1 MKNALDVALG
11 KLPDH
16 LSSFVKMQLELHSKK
31 THRRRYSNEMK
42 SLAISLYHA
51 SGKAYRLLS
60 KLFILPTKPS
70 LRRFISK
77 IPMAAGIP
85 QATLN
90 LLKQKISHMSEMEK
104 LCTLCVDEVSLKKH
118 LFYSIGDN
126 QIVGLE
132 DFGGGY
138 RTNKVATSAL
148 VLLVRSI
155 SGGWKQPL
163 GYVLANESCPVDTL
177 EDL

>member
-1 MKNALDVALG
+1 
-11 KLPDH
+11 
-16 LSSFVKMQLELHSKK
+16 
-31 THRRRYSNEMK
+31 
-42 SLAISLYHA
+42 
-51 SGKAYRLLS
+51 
-60 KLFILPTKPS
+60 
-70 LRRFISK
+70 
-77 IPMAAGIP
+77 MAAGIP

-118 LFYSIGDN
+118 LFYSTGDD

-155 SGGWKQPL
+155 SGG
-163 GYVLANESCPVDTL
+163 GSSHLAMCLRMNHVQLIP
-177 EDL
+177 

>member
-1 MKNALDVALG
+1 MKNALDAALG

-16 LSSFVKMQLELHSKK
+16 LSSFVKMHLELHSKK
-31 THRRRYSNEMK
+31 SHWRRYSNEMK
-42 SLAISLYHA
+42 SLAISLYRA
-51 SGKAYRLLS
+51 SGKAYRLLP
-60 KLFILPTKPS
+60 KLFILPTKSS

-90 LLKQKISHMSEMEK
+90 LLKKKISHMSEMEK
-104 LCTLCVDEVSLKKH
+104 LCTLCVDEASLKKH
-118 LFYSIGDN
+118 LFYSIGDD

-132 DFGGGY
+132 NFGGSY

-155 SGGWKQPL
+155 SGGWK
-163 GYVLANESCPVDTL
+163 LAATWLCACE
-177 EDL
+177 

>member
-1 MKNALDVALG
+1 MDAALG

-16 LSSFVKMQLELHSKK
+16 LSRFVKMQLELHSKK
-31 THRRRYSNEMK
+31 THGRRYSNEMK

-60 KLFILPTKPS
+60 KLFILLTKSS

-90 LLKQKISHMSEMEK
+90 LLKQKISRMSEMEN
-104 LCTLCVDEVSLKKH
+104 CAH
-118 LFYSIGDN
+118 
-126 QIVGLE
+126 
-132 DFGGGY
+132 
-138 RTNKVATSAL
+138 
-148 VLLVRSI
+148 
-155 SGGWKQPL
+155 
-163 GYVLANESCPVDTL
+163 YV
-177 EDL
+177 